1 MLSVPRRP
9 GRRGAEVAVLLGQP
23 VLVVEV
29 DERLHGLAQLGH
41 RAVDA
46 AVDDLLLEGAEEAL
60 RDAVGLRLLDEGV
73 ARFHSPEAHLVAE
86 VLGDILGAVV
96 HAKGESPAG
105 VRINAAE
112 VLGEAL
118 RDRLQGG
125 EAVAP
130 LADVAAHHLA
140 AVVIDGGE
148 DPAHALLGGLN
159 ARAVGAP
166 DEVGGVGGDR
176 AVVGGAL
183 SLAHA
188 HAARLSEEMTT
199 ISEIAPDVFSICTYI
214 EQIDLQFRQF
224 LIRDEQPLLYHT
236 GTRRMFERVRDAV
249 GQVMDPSTLRWI
261 AFSHFEADECGA
273 LNYWLQAA
281 CSANGALVSV
291 DDFAFG
297 KARPPARE
305 LAADVLCGYLRAL
318 APYLR
323 PLATS
328 EAADRA
334 AEAISSPAWRRCGP
348 GSPSSLRTRA
358 GAAPRRSRARRA
370 TCHLCPRPWS
380 ASTKTRSTD
389 ERGRDAR
396 APRESLHRVWQ
407 GQGQGR
413 SRDRLTPHDA
423 TELGNPTV
431 QERPFLAAALRR
443 TVW

>member
-1 MLSVPRRP
+1 
-9 GRRGAEVAVLLGQP
+9 
-23 VLVVEV
+23 
-29 DERLHGLAQLGH
+29 
-41 RAVDA
+41 
-46 AVDDLLLEGAEEAL
+46 
-60 RDAVGLRLLDEGV
+60 
-73 ARFHSPEAHLVAE
+73 
-86 VLGDILGAVV
+86 
-96 HAKGESPAG
+96 
-105 VRINAAE
+105 
-112 VLGEAL
+112 
-118 RDRLQGG
+118 
-125 EAVAP
+125 
-130 LADVAAHHLA
+130 
-140 AVVIDGGE
+140 
-148 DPAHALLGGLN
+148 
-159 ARAVGAP
+159 
-166 DEVGGVGGDR
+166 
-176 AVVGGAL
+176 
-183 SLAHA
+183 
-188 HAARLSEEMTT
+188 MTT
-199 ISEIAPDVFSICTYI
+199 ITEIAPDVFSICTYI

-273 LNYWLQAA
+273 LNYWLQEARDAQAA

-370 TCHLCPRPWS
+370 TCRLCPRPWS

-396 APRESLHRVWQ
+396 APRESLPRVWQ